1 MCSYHL
7 DEKKA
12 PNEVVIQ
19 IIQKAVYALSTL
31 AYEDLSQSQ
40 PDFISIKECVNMVLH
55 VMNKYQS
62 VAIKKTALQCLQM
75 FTFTYTIL
83 EAGTKDL
90 LMNILLNLGQ
100 ELSNFI
106 IKFRTSKDLQ
116 PPQLIILIL
125 EVIISYATEDRSK
138 IFLKTDSIKQI
149 ISILQNN
156 QEVIRQMDKEVIH
169 HCNFFLT

>member
-1 MCSYHL
+1 MYCKMCSYHL

-62 VAIKKTALQCLQM
+62 VAIKKTAL
-75 FTFTYTIL
+75 
-83 EAGTKDL
+83 
-90 LMNILLNLGQ
+90 
-100 ELSNFI
+100 
-106 IKFRTSKDLQ
+106 
-116 PPQLIILIL
+116 
-125 EVIISYATEDRSK
+125 
-138 IFLKTDSIKQI
+138 
-149 ISILQNN
+149 
-156 QEVIRQMDKEVIH
+156 
-169 HCNFFLT
+169 